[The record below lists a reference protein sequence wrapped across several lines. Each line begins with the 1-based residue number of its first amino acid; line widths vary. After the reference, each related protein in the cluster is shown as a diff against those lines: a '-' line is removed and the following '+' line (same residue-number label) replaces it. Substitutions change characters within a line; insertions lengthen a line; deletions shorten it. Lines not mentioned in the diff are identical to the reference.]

1 MYARVANIIAQN
13 ELQLTMWIE
22 TFKAIS
28 AKPMSEF
35 GSIQI
40 TITKVSPNKAIM
52 MNVFPNKETAD
63 KAKKALSFKYKYNL
77 EKLINE
83 MIEHDLKNEY
93 ISNKNKNITV
103 DDKLSQKFYKN

>member
-63 KAKKALSFKYKYNL
+63 KAKKAVAEKIKQEREMMKL
-77 EKLINE
+77 E
-83 MIEHDLKNEY
+83 
-93 ISNKNKNITV
+93 ISEGEV
-103 DDKLSQKFYKN
+103 VFSQNSLTH

>member
-40 TITKVSPNKAIM
+40 NITKVSPNKAIM
-52 MNVFPNKETAD
+52 INDFPNKETAD
-63 KAKKALSFKYKYNL
+63 KAKKAVAEKIKQEREMMKL
-77 EKLINE
+77 E
-83 MIEHDLKNEY
+83 
-93 ISNKNKNITV
+93 ISEGEV
-103 DDKLSQKFYKN
+103 VFSQNSLTHE

>member
-40 TITKVSPNKAIM
+40 TITKVSSNKAIM

-63 KAKKALSFKYKYNL
+63 KAKKAVAEKIKQEREMMKL
-77 EKLINE
+77 E
-83 MIEHDLKNEY
+83 
-93 ISNKNKNITV
+93 ISEGEV
-103 DDKLSQKFYKN
+103 VFSQNSLTHE

>member
-13 ELQLTMWIE
+13 KLQLTMWIE

-52 MNVFPNKETAD
+52 MNVFPNKEIAD
-63 KAKKALSFKYKYNL
+63 KAKKAVAEKIKQEREMMKL
-77 EKLINE
+77 E
-83 MIEHDLKNEY
+83 
-93 ISNKNKNITV
+93 ISEGEV
-103 DDKLSQKFYKN
+103 VFSQNSLTHE

>member
-63 KAKKALSFKYKYNL
+63 KAKKAVAEKIKQEREMMKL
-77 EKLINE
+77 EISEGEVVFSQNSLTNE
-83 MIEHDLKNEY
+83 
-93 ISNKNKNITV
+93 
-103 DDKLSQKFYKN
+103 

>member
-40 TITKVSPNKAIM
+40 TITNQKS
-52 MNVFPNKETAD
+52 
-63 KAKKALSFKYKYNL
+63 SFKNSL
-77 EKLINE
+77 
-83 MIEHDLKNEY
+83 LK
-93 ISNKNKNITV
+93 
-103 DDKLSQKFYKN
+103 

>member
-40 TITKVSPNKAIM
+40 TIAKVSPNKAIM

-63 KAKKALSFKYKYNL
+63 KAKKAVAEKIKQEREMMKL
-77 EKLINE
+77 E
-83 MIEHDLKNEY
+83 
-93 ISNKNKNITV
+93 ISEGEV
-103 DDKLSQKFYKN
+103 VFSQNSLTHE

>member
-63 KAKKALSFKYKYNL
+63 KAKKSVAEKIKQEREMMKL
-77 EKLINE
+77 E
-83 MIEHDLKNEY
+83 
-93 ISNKNKNITV
+93 ISEGEV
-103 DDKLSQKFYKN
+103 VFSQNSLTHE

>member
-63 KAKKALSFKYKYNL
+63 KAKKAVAEKIKQDREMMKL
-77 EKLINE
+77 EISEGEVVFSQNSLKKLPK
-83 MIEHDLKNEY
+83 MH
-93 ISNKNKNITV
+93 IS
-103 DDKLSQKFYKN
+103 

>member
-63 KAKKALSFKYKYNL
+63 KAKKAVAEKIKQEREIMKL
-77 EKLINE
+77 E
-83 MIEHDLKNEY
+83 
-93 ISNKNKNITV
+93 ISEGEV
-103 DDKLSQKFYKN
+103 VFSQNSLTHE

>member
-35 GSIQI
+35 GSLQI

-52 MNVFPNKETAD
+52 MNVFPNKQTAD
-63 KAKKALSFKYKYNL
+63 KAKKAVAEKIKQEREMMKL
-77 EKLINE
+77 E
-83 MIEHDLKNEY
+83 
-93 ISNKNKNITV
+93 ISEGEV
-103 DDKLSQKFYKN
+103 VFSQNSLTYE

>member
-28 AKPMSEF
+28 AKPMSKF

-63 KAKKALSFKYKYNL
+63 KAKKAVAEKIKQEREMMKL
-77 EKLINE
+77 E
-83 MIEHDLKNEY
+83 
-93 ISNKNKNITV
+93 ISEGEV
-103 DDKLSQKFYKN
+103 VFSQNSLTHE

>member
-52 MNVFPNKETAD
+52 MNVFPNKQTAD
-63 KAKKALSFKYKYNL
+63 KAKKAVAEKIKQEREMMKL
-77 EKLINE
+77 E
-83 MIEHDLKNEY
+83 
-93 ISNKNKNITV
+93 ISEGEV
-103 DDKLSQKFYKN
+103 VFSQNSLTHQ

>member
-40 TITKVSPNKAIM
+40 TITNVSPNKAIM

-63 KAKKALSFKYKYNL
+63 KAKKAVAEKIKQEREMMKL
-77 EKLINE
+77 E
-83 MIEHDLKNEY
+83 
-93 ISNKNKNITV
+93 ISEGEV
-103 DDKLSQKFYKN
+103 VFSQNSLTHE

>member
-28 AKPMSEF
+28 AKPLSEF

-63 KAKKALSFKYKYNL
+63 KAKKAVAEKIKQEREMMKL
-77 EKLINE
+77 E
-83 MIEHDLKNEY
+83 
-93 ISNKNKNITV
+93 ISEGEV
-103 DDKLSQKFYKN
+103 VFSQNSLTHE

>member
-63 KAKKALSFKYKYNL
+63 KAKKAVAEKIKQEREMMKL
-77 EKLINE
+77 E
-83 MIEHDLKNEY
+83 
-93 ISNKNKNITV
+93 ISEGEV
-103 DDKLSQKFYKN
+103 VFSQNSLTHELFLNSQ

>member
-13 ELQLTMWIE
+13 ELQLTMWLE

-52 MNVFPNKETAD
+52 MNVFPKKETAD
-63 KAKKALSFKYKYNL
+63 KAKKAVAEKIKQEREMMKL
-77 EKLINE
+77 E
-83 MIEHDLKNEY
+83 
-93 ISNKNKNITV
+93 ISEGEV
-103 DDKLSQKFYKN
+103 VFSQNSLTHE

>member
-52 MNVFPNKETAD
+52 VNVFPNKETAD
-63 KAKKALSFKYKYNL
+63 KAKKAVAEKIKQEREMMKL
-77 EKLINE
+77 EISEGEVVFSQNSLTNE
-83 MIEHDLKNEY
+83 
-93 ISNKNKNITV
+93 
-103 DDKLSQKFYKN
+103 

>member
-63 KAKKALSFKYKYNL
+63 KAKKAVAEKIKQEKEMMKL
-77 EKLINE
+77 E
-83 MIEHDLKNEY
+83 
-93 ISNKNKNITV
+93 ISEGEV
-103 DDKLSQKFYKN
+103 VFSQNSLTHE

>member
-63 KAKKALSFKYKYNL
+63 KAKKAVAEKIKQEREMMKL
-77 EKLINE
+77 E
-83 MIEHDLKNEY
+83 
-93 ISNKNKNITV
+93 ISEGEVIF
-103 DDKLSQKFYKN
+103 SQNSLAHE

>member
-63 KAKKALSFKYKYNL
+63 KAKKAVADKIKQEREMMKL
-77 EKLINE
+77 E
-83 MIEHDLKNEY
+83 
-93 ISNKNKNITV
+93 ISEGEV
-103 DDKLSQKFYKN
+103 VFSQNSLTHK

>member
-63 KAKKALSFKYKYNL
+63 KAKKAVAEKIKQEREMMKL
-77 EKLINE
+77 E
-83 MIEHDLKNEY
+83 
-93 ISNKNKNITV
+93 ISEGEV
-103 DDKLSQKFYKN
+103 AFSQNSLTHQ

>member
-63 KAKKALSFKYKYNL
+63 KAKKAVAEKIKQEREMMKL
-77 EKLINE
+77 E
-83 MIEHDLKNEY
+83 
-93 ISNKNKNITV
+93 ISESEV
-103 DDKLSQKFYKN
+103 AFSQNSLTHE

>member
-40 TITKVSPNKAIM
+40 TITKVAPNKAIM

-63 KAKKALSFKYKYNL
+63 KAKKSVAEKIKQEREMMKL
-77 EKLINE
+77 E
-83 MIEHDLKNEY
+83 
-93 ISNKNKNITV
+93 ISEGEV
-103 DDKLSQKFYKN
+103 VFSQNSLTHE

>member
-52 MNVFPNKETAD
+52 MNIFPNKETAD
-63 KAKKALSFKYKYNL
+63 KAKKAVAEKIKQEREMMKL
-77 EKLINE
+77 E
-83 MIEHDLKNEY
+83 
-93 ISNKNKNITV
+93 ISEGEV
-103 DDKLSQKFYKN
+103 VFSQISLTHE

>member
-40 TITKVSPNKAIM
+40 TITKVSPNKASM

-63 KAKKALSFKYKYNL
+63 KAKKAVAEKIKQEREMMKL
-77 EKLINE
+77 E
-83 MIEHDLKNEY
+83 
-93 ISNKNKNITV
+93 ISEGEV
-103 DDKLSQKFYKN
+103 VFSQNSLTHE

>member
-63 KAKKALSFKYKYNL
+63 KAKKAVAEKIKQEREMMKL
-77 EKLINE
+77 E
-83 MIEHDLKNEY
+83 
-93 ISNKNKNITV
+93 ISEGEV
-103 DDKLSQKFYKN
+103 VFSQNSLTYE

>member
-1 MYARVANIIAQN
+1 MYARIANIIAQN

-63 KAKKALSFKYKYNL
+63 KAKKAVAEKIKQEREMMKL
-77 EKLINE
+77 E
-83 MIEHDLKNEY
+83 
-93 ISNKNKNITV
+93 ISEGEV
-103 DDKLSQKFYKN
+103 VFSQNSLTHE

>member
-63 KAKKALSFKYKYNL
+63 KAKKAVAEKIKQEREMMKLEISEGEVVFSQNSFTH
-77 EKLINE
+77 E
-83 MIEHDLKNEY
+83 
-93 ISNKNKNITV
+93 
-103 DDKLSQKFYKN
+103 

>member
-63 KAKKALSFKYKYNL
+63 KAKKAVAEKIKQEREMMKL
-77 EKLINE
+77 E
-83 MIEHDLKNEY
+83 
-93 ISNKNKNITV
+93 ISEGKV
-103 DDKLSQKFYKN
+103 VFSQNSLTHE

>member
-63 KAKKALSFKYKYNL
+63 KAKKAVVEKIKQEREMMKL
-77 EKLINE
+77 E
-83 MIEHDLKNEY
+83 
-93 ISNKNKNITV
+93 ISEGEV
-103 DDKLSQKFYKN
+103 VFSQNSLTHE

>member
-63 KAKKALSFKYKYNL
+63 KAKKAVAQKIKQEREMMKL
-77 EKLINE
+77 E
-83 MIEHDLKNEY
+83 
-93 ISNKNKNITV
+93 ISEGEV
-103 DDKLSQKFYKN
+103 VFSQNSLTHE

>member
-28 AKPMSEF
+28 AKPMLVF

-63 KAKKALSFKYKYNL
+63 KAKKAVAEKIKQDSEMRKL
-77 EKLINE
+77 E
-83 MIEHDLKNEY
+83 
-93 ISNKNKNITV
+93 ISEGEV
-103 DDKLSQKFYKN
+103 VFSQNSLTHE

>member
-13 ELQLTMWIE
+13 ELQLTKWIE

-63 KAKKALSFKYKYNL
+63 KAKKAVAEKIKQEREMMKL
-77 EKLINE
+77 E
-83 MIEHDLKNEY
+83 
-93 ISNKNKNITV
+93 ISEGEV
-103 DDKLSQKFYKN
+103 VFSQNSLTHE

>member
-1 MYARVANIIAQN
+1 MYATVANIIAQN

-63 KAKKALSFKYKYNL
+63 KAKKAVAEKIKQEREMMKL
-77 EKLINE
+77 E
-83 MIEHDLKNEY
+83 
-93 ISNKNKNITV
+93 ISEGEV
-103 DDKLSQKFYKN
+103 VFSQNSLTHE

>member
-52 MNVFPNKETAD
+52 MNVFPNKQTAD
-63 KAKKALSFKYKYNL
+63 KAKKAVAEKIKQEREMMKL
-77 EKLINE
+77 E
-83 MIEHDLKNEY
+83 
-93 ISNKNKNITV
+93 ISEGEV
-103 DDKLSQKFYKN
+103 VFSQNSLTQE

>member
-28 AKPMSEF
+28 AKSMSEF

-63 KAKKALSFKYKYNL
+63 KAKTAVAEKIKQEREMMKL
-77 EKLINE
+77 E
-83 MIEHDLKNEY
+83 
-93 ISNKNKNITV
+93 ISEGEV
-103 DDKLSQKFYKN
+103 VFSQNSLTHE

>member
-63 KAKKALSFKYKYNL
+63 KAKKAVAEKIKQEREMMKL
-77 EKLINE
+77 E
-83 MIEHDLKNEY
+83 
-93 ISNKNKNITV
+93 ISEGEV
-103 DDKLSQKFYKN
+103 VFSQNSLTHEWFLNSQ